1 MIHATEQPQ
10 RAFEEHE
17 VQDLDLEALLG
28 DYFDA
33 QAAARDPGAWFRR
46 AKKALKTAVS
56 EKPGL
61 LDRILDGGFVRI
73 GPYVLSGR
81 SLEGG
86 PVEIPEWRSWAPKVQ
101 RMGKDAGEP

>member
-1 MIHATEQPQ
+1 MVSVAQQPQ

-17 VQDLDLEALLG
+17 VQDLGLEALLG

-33 QAAARDPGAWFRR
+33 QAAAADPVKWLRR
-46 AKKALKTAVS
+46 AKKALKTAVA

-61 LDRILDGGFVRI
+61 LDRILDGGFVRV
-73 GPYVLSGR
+73 GPYVLSGK

-86 PVEIPEWRSWAPKVQ
+86 PVEIPEWTSWSPKVQ
-101 RMGKDAGEP
+101 RMRKDAGQP